1 MSYTD
6 QDFETMQARQALH
19 PEGVSCQNC
28 IHENNCDCA
37 GNPDQLPRHNC
48 LDFEEVSHG

>member
-6 QDFETMQARQALH
+6 QDFKTMQARQALH

-28 IHENNCDCA
+28 IHENNCDYA
-37 GNPDQLPRHNC
+37 RNPDCQDTTAWILRR
-48 LDFEEVSHG
+48 